1 MSSHE
6 RRCSYQY
13 AIPVVLMC
21 TEVNNIPVP
30 ACVCVGGGWHSLS
43 VSLLDLTLLYFASF
57 FLLCL
62 CRTAYRCQLW
72 FLRFAFCNC
81 NWGCCRRWQTA
92 TSKECRNISKWFVWQ
107 RVVRPIAFELVL
119 ECSTAV
125 VVRVV
130 SGNNAIVGIFE
141 FELETWRLV
150 FDLSIWHLNLAFG
163 IWHLAFGL

>member
-1 MSSHE
+1 M
-6 RRCSYQY
+6 
-13 AIPVVLMC
+13 
-21 TEVNNIPVP
+21 
-30 ACVCVGGGWHSLS
+30 
-43 VSLLDLTLLYFASF
+43 
-57 FLLCL
+57 
-62 CRTAYRCQLW
+62 
-72 FLRFAFCNC
+72 
-81 NWGCCRRWQTA
+81 
-92 TSKECRNISKWFVWQ
+92 
-107 RVVRPIAFELVL
+107 VRPIAFELVL